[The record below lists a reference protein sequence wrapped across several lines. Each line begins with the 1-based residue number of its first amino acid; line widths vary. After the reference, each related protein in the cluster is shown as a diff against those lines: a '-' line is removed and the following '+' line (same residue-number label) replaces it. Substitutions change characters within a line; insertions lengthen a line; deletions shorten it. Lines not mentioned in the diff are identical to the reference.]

1 MLKANLYFDQ
11 IDLYKYLPLTDCRE
25 CGFDNCRELLERLKT
40 NWLKPKV
47 EVCPHTSKN
56 VAHAFS
62 TSLNVDRI
70 IPEIELIQLPV
81 PGEPGL
87 VEFNMPD
94 KNSSLLISGN
104 SELTQL
110 ALSAILATTVKPFYV
125 LFIDTKGDT
134 VDMAMIYKTFTA
146 ERVKDMIVDSGMSER
161 LNHKEM
167 IIPGFARPL
176 NREIERLTGWNVNI
190 GPICCGEL
198 PLYFGEDWVAP

>member
-11 IDLYKYLPLTDCRE
+11 IDFKKYLPLTDCRE
-25 CGFDNCRELLERLKT
+25 CGFNNCSGLLEKLKT
-40 NWLKPKV
+40 GGLKT
-47 EVCPHTSKN
+47 EVSPHISKN
-56 VAHAFS
+56 LAHAFS
-62 TSLNVDRI
+62 TALNAEQI

>member
-1 MLKANLYFDQ
+1 MLKSNLYFDQ
-11 IDLYKYLPLTDCRE
+11 IDFYKYLPQTDCKE
-25 CGFDNCRELLERLKT
+25 CGLDSCKELLKRLKT
-40 NWLKPKV
+40 GGIKP
-47 EVCPHTSKN
+47 EACPHISKN
-56 VAHAFS
+56 MAHAFS
-62 TSLNVDRI
+62 TALNVDRI

-81 PGEPGL
+81 LAESGL

-104 SELTQL
+104 SEITQL
-110 ALSAILATTVKPFYV
+110 ALSAIFATTIKPFYV

-146 ERVKDMIVDSGMSER
+146 KCVKDMIVDSSMSER
-161 LNHKEM
+161 LDHKEM
-167 IIPGFARPL
+167 IIPGFAKPL